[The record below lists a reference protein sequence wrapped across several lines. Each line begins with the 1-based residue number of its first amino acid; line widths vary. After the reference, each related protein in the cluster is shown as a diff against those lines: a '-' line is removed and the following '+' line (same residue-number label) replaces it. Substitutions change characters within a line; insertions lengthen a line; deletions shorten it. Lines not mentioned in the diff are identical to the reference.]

1 MAIGNIEAI
10 CGGCSCDEQQAQEY
24 LGDEMRYLRELREV
38 NDLQQ
43 SDIAMACSNL
53 GIESDYE
60 EYFVQ
65 ALAI

>member
-1 MAIGNIEAI
+1 MAIGIIEAI
-10 CGGCSCDEQQAQEY
+10 CGGCSCDEEQAQEY
-24 LGDEMRYLRELREV
+24 LCDEMRYLRELREV

-53 GIESDYE
+53 GIEADYE